1 MGLWSCLY
9 PGGAG
14 EELSASLHFHRPD
27 GVRLVRRLFLSRAF
41 CCLPENGC
49 AASGSGR
56 GGTQRSAA
64 LMTGNRRVEV
74 AAAGRADHGR
84 APFLF
89 NDAEMTAA
97 GSPAPCHF
105 EERRQG
111 TNCMARGELL
121 RSGRREGR
129 QGRRVADVC
138 GKSGK
143 GSGGGKEEGTDAR
156 FLSLSFSLL
165 LRMLGTF
172 RARRTEKGRAPEGAT
187 L

>member
-14 EELSASLHFHRPD
+14 EELSASLRFHRPD

-56 GGTQRSAA
+56 GGGTQRSAA
-64 LMTGNRRVEV
+64 LMTGSWRVEG
-74 AAAGRADHGR
+74 AAVGRADHER

-97 GSPAPCHF
+97 GSPAPCRF
-105 EERRQG
+105 EKRQHAQTVWRAASFCGVGGERAGRACACRR
-111 TNCMARGELL
+111 CMRKKAAKALGGE
-121 RSGRREGR
+121 G
-129 QGRRVADVC
+129 
-138 GKSGK
+138 
-143 GSGGGKEEGTDAR
+143 EGTDAR
-156 FLSLSFSLL
+156 FLSLSLF
-165 LRMLGTF
+165 LRIPGMF